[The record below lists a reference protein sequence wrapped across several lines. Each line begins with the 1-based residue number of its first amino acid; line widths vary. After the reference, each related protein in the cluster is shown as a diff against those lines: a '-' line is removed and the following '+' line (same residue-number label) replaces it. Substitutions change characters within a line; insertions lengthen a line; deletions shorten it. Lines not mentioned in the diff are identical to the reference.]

1 MEKTSEVLNGCE
13 EKIRVSSA
21 EIVVH
26 GTKEKPYYEIKYRE
40 LSDGQIHIGY
50 SSYNLDFVFEW
61 LKECFET
68 MPEKEDDRMSI
79 SEQVRELREIAKNFS
94 EWEYNRF
101 YDTISRAA
109 NTIESLSAKMQAKEY
124 CDGCPGV
131 DIIEIPCTEECKRR
145 HFKAENM
152 QRSAED
158 CGGGWTPCDKD
169 NLPDKEVLCC
179 DQCGE
184 MILGYVS
191 EDKTSDT
198 GFCAENDNV
207 YMYNCVKWMEKPKP

>member
-1 MEKTSEVLNGCE
+1 
-13 EKIRVSSA
+13 
-21 EIVVH
+21 
-26 GTKEKPYYEIKYRE
+26 
-40 LSDGQIHIGY
+40 
-50 SSYNLDFVFEW
+50 
-61 LKECFET
+61 
-68 MPEKEDDRMSI
+68 MSI
-79 SEQVRELREIAKNFS
+79 SEQVKELREIAKNFS

-109 NTIESLSAKMQAKEY
+109 DTIESLSAKLADME
-124 CDGCPGV
+124 
-131 DIIEIPCTEECKRR
+131 
-145 HFKAENM
+145 
-152 QRSAED
+152 RSAED
-158 CGGGWTPCDKD
+158 CGGGWIKCDKD